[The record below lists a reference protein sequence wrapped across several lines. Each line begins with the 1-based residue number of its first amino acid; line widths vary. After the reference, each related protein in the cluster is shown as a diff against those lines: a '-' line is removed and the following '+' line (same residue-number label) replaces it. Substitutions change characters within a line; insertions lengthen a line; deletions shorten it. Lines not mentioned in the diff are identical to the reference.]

1 MEVVDVVVLAT
12 GIAGVVLG
20 AAGATKVI
28 DPGATA
34 RMLEAVGAPGGRLAA
49 RLLGTLEIL
58 IALWLLASGSR
69 WAAAATALAYLV
81 LTLTVALLRHRS
93 PATPCGCFGAW
104 SGPPSARHLA
114 INLSG
119 VAVSSVAATAGV
131 IVGPPAGWTGA
142 GVLAWWLVVVGGSA
156 LVVLA
161 LAGPRHT
168 RAGGRWR
175 ESAPQDSTRITNT
188 TTEAGR

>member
-1 MEVVDVVVLAT
+1 MEPVDAVVLAT

-34 RMLEAVGAPGGRLAA
+34 RTLEAVGAPGGRLAA
-49 RLLGTLEIL
+49 RLLGTLELL

-81 LTLTVALLRHRS
+81 LTLTVVLLRRRS

-114 INLSG
+114 INLGG
-119 VAVSSVAATAGV
+119 VIVSTLVATADV
-131 IVGPPAGWTGA
+131 TVGPPAGWNGA

-161 LAGPRHT
+161 LAGPRRT
-168 RAGGRWR
+168 SAGGRSH
-175 ESAPQDSTRITNT
+175 ESAPQESTHITGT
-188 TTEAGR
+188 TTEAGP